1 MTECTLSGRL
11 RYMSMVIPAT
21 EARNNFFDILNRV
34 LYGEEV
40 VLISKAGTDTLA
52 KIESVPD
59 SVKVL
64 SRLFGSLSNKDAAT
78 MKTAVKAMRKGSW
91 RKISSLD

>member
-1 MTECTLSGRL
+1 
-11 RYMSMVIPAT
+11 MSMVIPAT

-34 LYGEEV
+34 LYGNEV

-52 KIESVPD
+52 KVESVPD

-64 SRLFGSLSNKDAAT
+64 NRLAGSISAGDAKL
-78 MKTAVKAMRKGSW
+78 MKAAVKEMRKMPY
-91 RKISSLD
+91 RKIKGFD